1 MAKVAQESRKHKKRE
16 MRSDRKLPK
25 LEKAPLSQEVT
36 KAPEEPKGTKK
47 LSEKWCEVLEKLEEK
62 AGKDTEVALAAK
74 EIKTSAAEEAL

>member
-1 MAKVAQESRKHKKRE
+1 MAEVAQDSRRHKKEE

-36 KAPEEPKGTKK
+36 KAPEEPKGTNR
-47 LSEKWCEVLEKLEEK
+47 LSDKWCEVLEKLEEK

-74 EIKTSAAEEAL
+74 EIKTSAAEEDL